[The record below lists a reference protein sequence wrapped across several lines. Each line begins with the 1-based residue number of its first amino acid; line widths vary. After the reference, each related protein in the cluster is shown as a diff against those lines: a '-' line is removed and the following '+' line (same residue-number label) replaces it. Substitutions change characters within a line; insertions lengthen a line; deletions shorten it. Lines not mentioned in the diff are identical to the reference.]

1 MNKLFTLCAL
11 LIGVPSLLTAQAITG
26 DIPYAKKLLKPD
38 RSLKVWTIGMIQ
50 DDKTLTINPGGDT
63 IRQKDVRSK
72 AKMLGYS
79 SLAVEKDDTANNG
92 KDTSK
97 KFSGTLDLTNAVLSA
112 KIAILVDDNAIL
124 QVKEI
129 LAERKEGIEGPAFT
143 DTFEVDGT
151 ALWNPRSYKEFST
164 LLPIGRKYKLDL
176 TYSNTANLTPNY
188 EGEIDVDGVSVY
200 VSLFLLPVEVMV
212 NDTDEEEDDL
222 VAVPKGVDED
232 LATDFSVK
240 VSGMGGLTAD
250 LKVKGTDGGLKF
262 KDPTLTLTD
271 GAETKTKLWGTSPS
285 SDKDKTIIEITLK
298 KDGSELGKI
307 EEEVT
312 VFKGAKLEFEGN
324 FYINVDTREL
334 ARRPW
339 DGRADPKPNSKGDMT
354 GNTAFMT
361 AEIGASPTAAELA
374 AYKKAVDQSF
384 SFGYESAISFKEGD
398 NASIPNYKP
407 WKDNLE
413 VKVTK
418 VMAKQ
423 PSFEITGDQMKDAVI
438 SLKNGHLE
446 GPDANETL
454 VDPEVSIADFLTLE
468 KVTNNTDIAF
478 KANGA
483 QTVTD
488 AQVAAQITAARGGGY
503 DELLDFFARRTGAL
517 AGFSGMRFEWM
528 NDTFEVKKEARIK
541 DSFAATAIKGE
552 KENGGKVEVKW
563 FFTKWNEFKFQGDLD
578 DAVIETK

>member
-1 MNKLFTLCAL
+1 
-11 LIGVPSLLTAQAITG
+11 
-26 DIPYAKKLLKPD
+26 
-38 RSLKVWTIGMIQ
+38 
-50 DDKTLTINPGGDT
+50 
-63 IRQKDVRSK
+63 
-72 AKMLGYS
+72 
-79 SLAVEKDDTANNG
+79 
-92 KDTSK
+92 
-97 KFSGTLDLTNAVLSA
+97 
-112 KIAILVDDNAIL
+112 
-124 QVKEI
+124 
-129 LAERKEGIEGPAFT
+129 
-143 DTFEVDGT
+143 
-151 ALWNPRSYKEFST
+151 
-164 LLPIGRKYKLDL
+164 
-176 TYSNTANLTPNY
+176 
-188 EGEIDVDGVSVY
+188 
-200 VSLFLLPVEVMV
+200 VEVKV
-212 NDTDEEEDDL
+212 NETIKGEDDL
-222 VAVPKGVDED
+222 VAVSKGTDED

-240 VSGMGGLTAD
+240 VSGMSGLTAD
-250 LKVKGTDGGLKF
+250 LKVKGTDGGIKF
-262 KDPTLTLTD
+262 KDQTLTLTD
-271 GAETKTKLWGTSPS
+271 GVEVKTKLWGTASS

-298 KDGSELGKI
+298 KGSEELGKI

-324 FYINVDTREL
+324 FYINVDTREF

-374 AYKKAVDQSF
+374 AFKKAVDQSF
-384 SFGYESAISFKEGD
+384 SFGYESAISFKDGD
-398 NASIPNYKP
+398 NPAIPKYKP

-503 DELLDFFARRTGAL
+503 DELLDFFGRRTGAL

-528 NDTFEVKKEARIK
+528 NDTFEVKKEAKIK
-541 DSFAATAIKGE
+541 DSFAAKAIKGE